1 MRVALV
7 SLNQKWLDKPANQD
21 QCLCYLDIAKSKS
34 CDVVIF
40 PEMTLSSYSMDIE
53 EIAEPDVN
61 SPTLKFFEKASKDN
75 HMYIVSGAP
84 ISRNN
89 GTNFTNSLCLA
100 SPEGGVDIVYEK
112 THPFSFAGE
121 NKFYTPGQHLGFMD
135 ISGMRF
141 GAAICYDLRFPEI
154 FSAMARGVDAFVVIA
169 NWPKKRIDH
178 WFSLLKARA
187 IENQCYAIVVN
198 RIGCDGNGIEY
209 EKSTVI
215 FDPLGIQLNPV
226 DSDGDIDTYDLDR
239 SLVEKYREEFPTIA
253 DKRYSFYRDL
263 YKGLM

>member
-1 MRVALV
+1 VRVALV

-21 QCLCYLDIAKSKS
+21 RCLRYLDIAKSKS
-34 CDVVIF
+34 CNVVIF
-40 PEMTLSSYSMDIE
+40 PEMTLTGYSMDIE

-75 HMYIVSGAP
+75 YMYIVSGAP

-89 GTNFTNSLCLA
+89 ATYFTNSLCLA
-100 SPEGGVDIVYEK
+100 SPDGGANIVYEK
-112 THPFSFAGE
+112 IHPFSFAGE

-154 FSAMARGVDAFVVIA
+154 FSAMARKIDAFIVIA

-178 WFSLLKARA
+178 WFGLLKARA
-187 IENQCYAIVVN
+187 IENQCYAIGVN
-198 RIGCDGNGIEY
+198 RISCDGNGIEY

-215 FDPLGIQLNPV
+215 FDPLGIKLNPV
-226 DSDGDIDTYDLDR
+226 GSDGDMDIYDLDR
-239 SLVEKYREEFPTIA
+239 SLVEKYREEFPVIA
-253 DKRYSFYRDL
+253 DKRYSFYRNL